1 MTKSA
6 WFHMIFN
13 NMEQMYYSLRR
24 ICEPAYE
31 HVDNH
36 FSPIPQNYVDE
47 FCVSRDKLKDVIDG
61 MASAC
66 AEGRFNDLRNYDYT
80 LPALQTEFSDLR
92 KSLMEDIR
100 KENMNITVAY
110 LYLNLI
116 QESEQLAIELTQMS
130 RAARKF
136 QLG

>member
-1 MTKSA
+1 MKS
-6 WFHMIFN
+6 
-13 NMEQMYYSLRR
+13 S
-24 ICEPAYE
+24 
-31 HVDNH
+31 
-36 FSPIPQNYVDE
+36 
-47 FCVSRDKLKDVIDG
+47 
-61 MASAC
+61 
-66 AEGRFNDLRNYDYT
+66 
-80 LPALQTEFSDLR
+80 
-92 KSLMEDIR
+92 R

>member
-1 MTKSA
+1 
-6 WFHMIFN
+6 MIFN
-13 NMEQMYYSLRR
+13 NMEQMYYSIRR

-36 FSPIPQNYVDE
+36 FSPIPQNYVDQ
-47 FCVSRDKLKDVIDG
+47 FSKSRDKLNEVIEG
-61 MASAC
+61 MAAAC
-66 AEGRFNDLRNYDYT
+66 EEGRFNDLRNYDYT

-92 KSLMEDIR
+92 KSLVEDIQS
-100 KENMNITVAY
+100 NNINLTVAY
-110 LYLNLI
+110 LYLNII
-116 QESEQLAIELTQMS
+116 QESEQLSIELAQMS

>member
-1 MTKSA
+1 MATA
-6 WFHMIFN
+6 
-13 NMEQMYYSLRR
+13 
-24 ICEPAYE
+24 CE
-31 HVDNH
+31 
-36 FSPIPQNYVDE
+36 
-47 FCVSRDKLKDVIDG
+47 
-61 MASAC
+61 
-66 AEGRFNDLRNYDYT
+66 EGRFDDLRNYDYT

-92 KSLMEDIR
+92 KALMEDIQ
-100 KENMNITVAY
+100 KKNLNLTVAY